1 MCIPYHSVIYD
12 LPNKGDNMKLRQLP
26 SGRWLVR
33 VSYMDHGR
41 QREISKTFPRRR
53 EAEKWQ
59 RAHEATRDTGTLRVP
74 TRLTVGEFLGGWLR
88 DLTSVGGRT
97 REDYTNIVRR
107 YLMPALGAQRLT
119 HLTPPMV
126 REMLADLTRRGLA
139 PRTVGYARA
148 VLRRALNQAV
158 GDNLLVTNPAAG
170 HGLVPKLERREMQVL
185 SGAEVNR
192 LLDATRDNPYG
203 ALWAVLLTTGLRPS
217 EALGL
222 RWSDL
227 DSTRGD
233 LGVVRKLRRPNNG
246 GAWLVEDVK
255 TAKGHRRVALLPATV
270 DALARHRDRQTV
282 ERVIAGEGY
291 RDSGLVFAD
300 PLGGAL
306 RGDGLY
312 KYFWLPTLRR
322 LGLPRVRLYDARH
335 SAATMLLAAAV
346 PMRVVQELLGHSSM
360 AVTADVYSHVTP
372 AFKRQAAEAL
382 EAHLAQ
388 ARNSMES
395 GEGSV
400 S

>member
-1 MCIPYHSVIYD
+1 ME
-12 LPNKGDNMKLRQLP
+12 
-26 SGRWLVR
+26 
-33 VSYMDHGR
+33 HGQ
-41 QREISKTFPRRR
+41 QREISKTFARRR

-59 RAHEATRDTGTLRVP
+59 RAHEATRDTGTLRTP
-74 TRLTVGEFLGGWLR
+74 TRLTVGEFLAGWLR
-88 DLTSVGGRT
+88 DLTGVGGRT
-97 REDYTNIVRR
+97 REDYTNLVRR
-107 YLMPALGAQRLT
+107 YLMPALGTQRLT
-119 HLTPPMV
+119 HLTPPTV

-148 VLRRALNQAV
+148 VLRRALSQAV
-158 GDNLLVTNPAAG
+158 SDGLLVTNPAAG
-170 HGLVPKLERREMQVL
+170 HGLVPKLERREMRVL
-185 SGAEVNR
+185 SGSEVNR
-192 LLDATRDNPYG
+192 LLDATHDDPHG

-217 EALGL
+217 EALAL

-227 DSTRGD
+227 DAGRGD
-233 LGVVRKLRRPNNG
+233 LGVVRKLRRPNSG

-255 TAKGHRRVALLPATV
+255 TAKGRRRVALIPATV
-270 DALARHRDRQTV
+270 EALARHRDRQAV

-300 PLGGAL
+300 PHGGAL

-322 LGLPRVRLYDARH
+322 LGLPQVRLYDARH
-335 SAATMLLAAAV
+335 SAATMLLESGV

-382 EAHLAQ
+382 EAYLGQ
-388 ARNSMES
+388 ARNSRERGDQLLS
-395 GEGSV
+395 
-400 S
+400 